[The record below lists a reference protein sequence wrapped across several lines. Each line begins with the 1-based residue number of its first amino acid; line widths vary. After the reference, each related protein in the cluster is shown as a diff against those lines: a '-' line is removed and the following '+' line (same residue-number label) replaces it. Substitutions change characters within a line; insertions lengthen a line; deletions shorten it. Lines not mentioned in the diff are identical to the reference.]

1 MPDRS
6 LLFCVSLVCFA
17 AVPQAIGESLQERID
32 RAAAAGGGVVDVP
45 PGVHESP
52 ALLLRRG
59 VTLRL
64 AEGAVLKAKT
74 SPAAYAPT
82 EGHAFILAEHADNVS
97 VEGPG
102 VIDGAGDAFAD
113 GSLDVPQQPRLVWL
127 RDCRNVRVENV
138 TLRNG
143 RRWTLYLD
151 RCDGA
156 VVRKVKIR
164 STLQKCCD
172 GIDLECRN
180 ALVEDCDIDSQD
192 DAICFKNRSSD
203 YTVCNV
209 EVRNCRLATNSN
221 FIKVGT
227 ETLGTIRDICVHH
240 CTLHQASFSFLKKD
254 QWPEAAEFGLPS
266 GPNGM
271 VGVSLQMNDGG
282 ILENVRVHDLE
293 MVSGVGAPFC
303 VRLTER
309 GKRVLPGKS
318 ALRNVVIENVR
329 GRTWL
334 KVASSVI
341 GTRNIRPQNIFFRN
355 IDLEVEGG
363 GSLPVAVPEIEP
375 GDAAKEMWLS
385 IFDAYGFCL
394 RHADGVRFENVILR
408 PRRATDRPL
417 FTATDCTD
425 VESGGLVSD
434 LEAKCSAKCAGE
446 VAERCAALS
455 KPVLGSAD
463 KYATWSAFYERLFAL
478 DAAADEEWT
487 KVSSVPDFDA
497 RREALRRK
505 MMDRIGGFPEKTPLN
520 AKITGIVRRS
530 GYRVEKIL
538 FESRP
543 GMYVTGNLYVPED
556 SQFPPP
562 HPAAVE
568 LCGHARSGKASPNYR
583 RIAVLAAKNGVAAFV
598 VDPLGQGERFQ
609 SPEEESNTGSPVEN
623 HLRMGVNAMLLGHNL
638 AAFEIWDAMRALDY
652 LGARSDIRHD
662 GYGAMGNSGGGT
674 QSVVLSAL
682 DGRIKATATSCF
694 LSNLRE
700 QTMWRLL
707 ADSEQLVF
715 GQLADGIN
723 HAAYPLLGGNPVL
736 MLGRSDDIIPYSGT
750 LATASLLREVGR
762 NIGREGWY
770 AFASSPGP
778 HGYNEEQMR
787 RSVDF
792 LSRKLRGEP
801 AAFAEPEF
809 DNEKQDFGP
818 GADELAVTPDGRVQS
833 LGGFKS
839 VYDCLNEELDAAVSS
854 RGKVV
859 GEARAALVRKAADI
873 DERRV
878 GARTVVSESEL
889 SDGTRVA
896 RVFYEISD
904 GYRMPV
910 VEIVPPGA
918 ERHSPLVLAVDG
930 ARTNGAEVVRANGKR
945 AMFIPDLCACGEIGS
960 AKHHYACPH
969 DDEET
974 AKMLYLLGSSLVGR
988 RAGELIALGKEA
1000 KRRFGKDPVV
1010 VTTGRLAVAAAH
1022 AMAAEPGLF
1031 GGHEFV
1037 NPSLSW
1043 TEAVR
1048 SRALSLYSTSVNG
1061 GLRCYDWVDLIP
1073 AR

>member
-1 MPDRS
+1 MS
-6 LLFCVSLVCFA
+6 LMFA
-17 AVPQAIGESLQERID
+17 AIVALTNLC
-32 RAAAAGGGVVDVP
+32 GVVEELSTPV
-45 PGVHESP
+45 
-52 ALLLRRG
+52 
-59 VTLRL
+59 
-64 AEGAVLKAKT
+64 
-74 SPAAYAPT
+74 
-82 EGHAFILAEHADNVS
+82 F
-97 VEGPG
+97 GPG
-102 VIDGAGDAFAD
+102 
-113 GSLDVPQQPRLVWL
+113 
-127 RDCRNVRVENV
+127 
-138 TLRNG
+138 
-143 RRWTLYLD
+143 
-151 RCDGA
+151 
-156 VVRKVKIR
+156 
-164 STLQKCCD
+164 
-172 GIDLECRN
+172 
-180 ALVEDCDIDSQD
+180 
-192 DAICFKNRSSD
+192 
-203 YTVCNV
+203 
-209 EVRNCRLATNSN
+209 
-221 FIKVGT
+221 
-227 ETLGTIRDICVHH
+227 
-240 CTLHQASFSFLKKD
+240 
-254 QWPEAAEFGLPS
+254 
-266 GPNGM
+266 
-271 VGVSLQMNDGG
+271 
-282 ILENVRVHDLE
+282 
-293 MVSGVGAPFC
+293 
-303 VRLTER
+303 ER
-309 GKRVLPGKS
+309 
-318 ALRNVVIENVR
+318 
-329 GRTWL
+329 
-334 KVASSVI
+334 
-341 GTRNIRPQNIFFRN
+341 
-355 IDLEVEGG
+355 
-363 GSLPVAVPEIEP
+363 
-375 GDAAKEMWLS
+375 
-385 IFDAYGFCL
+385 
-394 RHADGVRFENVILR
+394 
-408 PRRATDRPL
+408 
-417 FTATDCTD
+417 
-425 VESGGLVSD
+425 
-434 LEAKCSAKCAGE
+434 
-446 VAERCAALS
+446 
-455 KPVLGSAD
+455 
-463 KYATWSAFYERLFAL
+463 YATWAAFYERLFAL
-478 DAAADEEWT
+478 DEDSDREWSR
-487 KVSSVPDFDA
+487 VSSRSDFDA
-497 RREALRRK
+497 RRKSMREK
-505 MMDRIGGFPEKTPLN
+505 MISRLGGFPERTPLN
-520 AKITGIVRRS
+520 AKVTGIVRRS

-543 GMYVTGNLYVPED
+543 GMCVTGNLYVPED
-556 SQFPPP
+556 SRFPPP

-568 LCGHARSGKASPNYR
+568 LCGHSRDGKAAPSYR

-609 SPEEESNTGSPVEN
+609 SPEEEANMGSPVEN

-652 LGARSDIRHD
+652 LDARSDIRHN

-762 NIGREGWY
+762 NIGREDWY

-792 LSRKLRGEP
+792 LSRELRGEP

-809 DNEKQDFGP
+809 DHEKQDFGP

-839 VYDCLNEELDAAVSS
+839 VYDCLNEELDAAIAS

-896 RVFYEISD
+896 RVVYEISD

-930 ARTNGAEVVRANGKR
+930 ARTNGAEIVRANGKR
-945 AMFIPDLCACGEIGS
+945 AIFIPDLCACGEIGA
-960 AKHHYACPH
+960 AKHHYVCPH

-1000 KRRFGKDPVV
+1000 KRRFGKNPVV

-1037 NPSLSW
+1037 NPPLSW

-1048 SRALSLYSTSVNG
+1048 SRALSLYSTSVHG
-1061 GLRCYDWVDLIP
+1061 ALISYDWVDLVP
-1073 AR
+1073 